1 MNTITIIHHL
11 VYILISAGLTIWV
24 GQMLFKNGRVFLL
37 DAFDGHQVMA
47 DSVNRLLIVGFYLIN
62 FGIVSLFL
70 KFGSRPG
77 DMVDFIELMSVKIG
91 IVLLILGIMH
101 FFNMFNIAK
110 MRRKALRKKS
120 QPAPVAPAQS

>member
-1 MNTITIIHHL
+1 M
-11 VYILISAGLTIWV
+11 ISAGLIIWL

-91 IVLLILGIMH
+91 IVLLILGVRH
-101 FFNMFNIAK
+101 VFNMFNIVK
-110 MRRKALRKKS
+110 MRCTRRRKALRKKS